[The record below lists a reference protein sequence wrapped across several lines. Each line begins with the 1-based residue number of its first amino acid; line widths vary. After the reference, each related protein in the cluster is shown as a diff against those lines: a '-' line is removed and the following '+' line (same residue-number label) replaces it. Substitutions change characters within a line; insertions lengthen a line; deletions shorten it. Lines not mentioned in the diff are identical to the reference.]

1 MLGNSNWLTI
11 YTFLMEPIKY
21 CMMLQKD
28 SLVRFWLDNL
38 PSISGSK
45 LYIGL
50 LPVRMTEEKKKKKR
64 TNLVCRKRN
73 YARQQSV
80 HFRRCISKFTFLRQ
94 LMKKKF
100 SQI

>member
-50 LPVRMTEEKKKKKR
+50 LPVRIRGKRKKRNKFSWQKKKLCK
-64 TNLVCRKRN
+64 TT
-73 YARQQSV
+73 
-80 HFRRCISKFTFLRQ
+80 IGTFY
-94 LMKKKF
+94 
-100 SQI
+100 